1 MTGAFF
7 SSVSFS
13 FFFLLDSRSGGSDA
27 VSVFPNT
34 GGWLLMLTRLY
45 TTIIVS
51 DLYIRAVT
59 RGCRDVGLL
68 AVPRI
73 FERECTHR
81 SVDCIISKLF

>member
-1 MTGAFF
+1 
-7 SSVSFS
+7 
-13 FFFLLDSRSGGSDA
+13 
-27 VSVFPNT
+27 
-34 GGWLLMLTRLY
+34 MLTRLY